1 MAKHGHRT
9 SKMQEREGTGVAEMQ
24 VAFPPDGAPR
34 SPDGLSFL
42 REAFLF
48 RLDIHADARDVP
60 LPDESVDLVVTSP
73 PYWKKRDYGFVGQIG
88 QEETPQGYVETLLC
102 ALRDWRRVLTRYGSV
117 FLNIG
122 DTYHNKALAAI
133 PGRVEAAAANDGW
146 ILRNRI
152 IWTKTNGMP
161 EPAANRLA
169 NRHEYILHLAATH
182 EYFSDVQGYAER
194 FGNGSNPGDVWNIPL
209 RRNMG
214 THLAP
219 FPDELVERAILLA
232 CPDAVCSKCGKPR
245 RRLIER
251 TAELDPARPQ
261 ARRAM
266 QLAAEKGLTP
276 AHIAAI
282 QATGISDAGKAMQ
295 VQSGSGKNSVEVK
308 RLAAEAKLALGG
320 YFREFTFARKRTAGW
335 SDCGCGALFRP
346 GIVLDPF
353 QGTGTTARVSNV
365 LGRSA
370 VGVDLVLPTRR
381 EGWQG
386 GVPDVGENRRTCRSD
401 NSSGSSLSP
410 RIAKA

>member
-1 MAKHGHRT
+1 
-9 SKMQEREGTGVAEMQ
+9 
-24 VAFPPDGAPR
+24 
-34 SPDGLSFL
+34 
-42 REAFLF
+42 
-48 RLDIHADARDVP
+48 
-60 LPDESVDLVVTSP
+60 
-73 PYWKKRDYGFVGQIG
+73 
-88 QEETPQGYVETLLC
+88 
-102 ALRDWRRVLTRYGSV
+102 V